1 MASPDYSI
9 IIPAYNEQE
18 HLPATL
24 SAIGHIMQ
32 EIRDYSGEIIVVDN
46 NSTDCTKDIAVRHG
60 ATVVFEERRQIARA
74 RNAGAR
80 VSHGTYLIFLDA
92 DTIIPLSLLRKTL
105 DALTA
110 GTACG
115 GGALIEFD
123 AVVGVIPRMMVWTW
137 ECLSRTMRWAAGS
150 YLFCLREAFVDIGG
164 FDERYYAGEE
174 IVLSQ
179 ALVAWGKKRGLKMM
193 ILDEYV
199 ITSAR
204 KLRWFRSR
212 DLVKAVVQFLLCP
225 ALLKSQD
232 ACWVWYRRPSQE
244 DARR

>member
-9 IIPAYNEQE
+9 VIPAYNEQE

-32 EIRDYSGEIIVVDN
+32 EIRDYSGELIVVDN
-46 NSTDCTKDIAVRHG
+46 NSTDCTKDIAASHG
-60 ATVVFEERRQIARA
+60 ATVVFEERRQIARS

-80 VSHGTYLIFLDA
+80 ASRGGYLIFLDA

-105 DALTA
+105 DALMT
-110 GTACG
+110 GTLCG
-115 GGALIEFD
+115 GGALIQFD
-123 AVVGVIPRMMVWTW
+123 SAVGAQSRMMVWIW

-150 YLFCLREAFVDIGG
+150 YLFCLREAFVEVGG

-174 IVLSQ
+174 IVLSR
-179 ALVAWGKKRGLKMM
+179 ALGAWGKQRGLKMT

-204 KLRWFRSR
+204 KLRWFRHR
-212 DLVKAVVQFLLCP
+212 DLAKVIVQFLFSP
-225 ALLKSQD
+225 SLLKSQD
-232 ACWVWYRRPSQE
+232 ACWVWYRRPS
-244 DARR
+244 